1 MTQQLTRTEFCT
13 IVEPIEAV
21 PGKYG
26 PQYKFKASV
35 PWTQYPPTFYVN
47 QNLMPKADTPENREA
62 LLNTDHWV
70 SFKRGNLMK
79 NEDGSTKD
87 AELDWNYR
95 WDVIGWDVPA
105 ETATSG
111 GSSGGGGSDRNRSIE
126 RQVAFKGAIDL
137 VLGQAIELA
146 DVTYY
151 TDIFAQ
157 AIADDYITSEELAA
171 DREPAAPG
179 HLVETAKAYGAV
191 EIPED
196 ESPSAPP
203 PCTIAGH
210 NGAAFEYKK
219 GRTGVSKWTHKKEDN
234 TWCIFDGE
242 VPAEAAI
249 SEPDF

>member
-26 PQYKFKASV
+26 PQCKFKASV

-47 QNLMPKADTPENREA
+47 QNLMPKADSPENREA
-62 LLNTDHWV
+62 LLNTDHWA
-70 SFKRGNLMK
+70 SFKRGSLMK

-111 GSSGGGGSDRNRSIE
+111 GSSGGGGGSDRNRSIE

-157 AIADDYITSEELAA
+157 AIADDYITSAELGA
-171 DREPAAPG
+171 DPEPAAPG

-196 ESPSAPP
+196 GTPPAPA
-203 PCTIAGH
+203 PCETHGT
-210 NGAAFEYKK
+210 AFEYKK
-219 GRTGVSKWTHKKEDN
+219 GRTGVSKWTHQKDDGG
-234 TWCIFDGE
+234 WCIFDGE
-242 VPAEAAI
+242 VPAAPVI
-249 SEPDF
+249 PEPDF